1 MPSHLGPEAIP
12 HATLPS
18 PFHVQRVAQA
28 DPACR
33 AAALDLALGI
43 CAGSP
48 PAGLDLPRAAR
59 LLRLAGL
66 LGAPELVEAVVG
78 KIRAFGLAAGA
89 GDGDNPAALLPAVI
103 WIGEEDIISQ
113 ESRAMAEALAAA
125 VRSIGGAALRALD
138 RCGVLRRDA
147 ADRLYETGVWIV
159 PTADGGRGQGLA
171 AEAGRGAAVAAGG
184 AGAAEEGVECYP
196 SFDALA
202 GARLDIGNGDAPLSP
217 LGFG

>member
-89 GDGDNPAALLPAVI
+89 GDGDDTAALLPAVI
-103 WIGEEDIISQ
+103 WIEEDIISQ
-113 ESRAMAEALAAA
+113 QSRAMAEALPGA
-125 VRSIGGAALRALD
+125 VRSIGGAAPRALD

-147 ADRLYETGVWIV
+147 ADRLYETSLWMVT
-159 PTADGGRGQGLA
+159 TADCGRGQGLA
-171 AEAGRGAAVAAGG
+171 AEAGRDAAVAARG
-184 AGAAEEGVECYP
+184 AGAAEGGVECYP

>member
-48 PAGLDLPRAAR
+48 PAGLDRPRAAR

-89 GDGDNPAALLPAVI
+89 GGGDNPAALLPAVI
-103 WIGEEDIISQ
+103 WIEEDIISQ
-113 ESRAMAEALAAA
+113 ESRAMAEALAGA
-125 VRSIGGAALRALD
+125 VRSIGGPALRALD

-147 ADRLYETGVWIV
+147 AYRPYETGVWIV
-159 PTADGGRGQGLA
+159 PPEDGGRGQGLA

-184 AGAAEEGVECYP
+184 GAEEGGVECYP